1 MTVEKDNIESIEY
14 TVRDE
19 TGNLLDNNEGFAPL
33 VFQHGSGSIV
43 VGLEK
48 GLAGMSCGEIKEIV
62 VLPEGAY
69 GFVDKKRII
78 RVPKRLYKERGV
90 LNEGDTL
97 QLPDGSEG
105 IIIGSN
111 SRSLTVDTNHPFAGK
126 TLHCRV
132 KIMDIKPFTDIEKRV
147 FDLPI
152 SNGCSGETGCC

>member
-1 MTVEKDNIESIEY
+1 MVVEKDNIVAIEY

-43 VGLEK
+43 AGLEK
-48 GLAGMSCGEIKEIV
+48 GLAGMRRGEIKEIV

-78 RVPKRLYKERGV
+78 RISKRLYKEQGV
-90 LNEGDTL
+90 LSEGDTL

-126 TLHCRV
+126 TLHCLV
-132 KIMDIKPFTDIEKRV
+132 KIVDIKPFEAVEKRA
-147 FDLPI
+147 FSLPLF
-152 SNGCSGETGCC
+152 NNCSGETGCC